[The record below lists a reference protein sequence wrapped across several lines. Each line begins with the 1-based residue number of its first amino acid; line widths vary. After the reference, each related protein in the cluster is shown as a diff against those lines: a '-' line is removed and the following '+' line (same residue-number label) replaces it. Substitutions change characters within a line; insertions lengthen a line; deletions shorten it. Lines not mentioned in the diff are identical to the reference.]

1 MNYII
6 LTSLDS
12 INSIDFEPTII
23 MGFYRCGKEKF
34 FSEYYESLKERFPN
48 VDIIGC
54 SSESNIYD
62 KIPHVDTDGTHTCT
76 FMCID
81 MKKEAYTLQLFNSQE
96 EQKLMMEK
104 NRKYAA
110 LILSAWYNNDLE
122 QIITML
128 QNEIGQNSFLGA
140 VAGAVSSNMEK
151 GSIFYNGEYIL
162 EGTLVWLIDQE
173 EYLLKGISV
182 HDFDPVGFDLEITS
196 ADGYRI
202 LEIENKPALDMI
214 EEMIGRLDSESIAS
228 FDHPFFIT
236 SDKSDQSADTM
247 LTAMQCIDRESKSV
261 ILYKKVFN
269 GDKLKLAI
277 SFNREDQEAQLDNF
291 SDYTVN
297 DGIAFLFACVAY
309 KAHWGEMEPIYL
321 MRLAKNLRVPFIG
334 LHSLGEIGPLS
345 PKGFSMMQ
353 NQTVTL
359 AVLSE
364 NKDQNATT

>member
-1 MNYII
+1 MNYAIV
-6 LTSLDS
+6 THLDQ
-12 INSIDFEPTII
+12 IDTIDFKPTII
-23 MGFYRCGKEKF
+23 VGFYQCGKEKK
-34 FSEYYESLKERFPN
+34 FSEYYEVFKDRFPN

-62 KIPHVDTDGTHTCT
+62 TIPHVDTEGKHICT

-81 MKKEAYTLQLFNSQE
+81 IKKEAYTLQLFHTQE
-96 EQKLMMEK
+96 EQKIIMEK

-110 LILSAWYNNDLE
+110 LIFSPSYNSDIE
-122 QIITML
+122 HIITTL
-128 QNEIGQNSFLGA
+128 QREIGQNSFLGA
-140 VAGAVSSNMEK
+140 VAGALSPNLEG
-151 GSIFYNGEYIL
+151 GSIFYNGEYIS
-162 EGTLVWLIDQE
+162 EDTLVWFIDQE
-173 EYLLKGISV
+173 KYLLKGISV
-182 HDFDPVGFDLEITS
+182 YDFDPVGFDLEITG

-214 EEMIGRLDSESIAS
+214 EEMIGRLDPESIAS

-236 SDKSDQSADTM
+236 SDKNDQSSDM
-247 LTAMQCIDRESKSV
+247 PLTAMRGIDRESKSI
-261 ILYKKVFN
+261 ILYKKVCN

-277 SFNREDQEAQLDNF
+277 SFNREAQEAQLDKF
-291 SDYTVN
+291 CDYTVD

-309 KAHWGEMEPIYL
+309 KGHWGEMEPIYL
-321 MRLAKNLRVPFIG
+321 MRLAENLKVPFIG

-345 PKGFSMMQ
+345 PEGFSMMQ

-364 NKDQNATT
+364 KKD